1 MVRINLLPIRE
12 ILRKRELKQFAILSI
27 ALLVTTLLIAGLSW
41 LFFDWKQRG
50 LEEERRAQS
59 AKLEE
64 LKKRNAEIEEL
75 KTRITRLQR
84 QVDTIQKLTKT
95 RDTPAPFLQ
104 ALSLAMPDEVWVLTI
119 SKSGKNFAI
128 DGIGLDNTVVVN
140 FVQRLQRIKEG
151 FTEKQPFLEPNAPAD
166 HSFFSDVKLVQIV
179 SAGQQAGVGG
189 LGTMSFKI
197 VGNLR

>member
-27 ALLVTTLLIAGLSW
+27 VLLASTLALMAMTY
-41 LFFDWKQRG
+41 LFFDWKQKS
-50 LEEERRAQS
+50 LEDERQAQS
-59 AKLEE
+59 AKLEA
-64 LKKRNAEIEEL
+64 LKKKNAEIEEL
-75 KTRITRLQR
+75 KTRITLLQK

-104 ALSLAMPDEVWVLTI
+104 AVSLAIPDEVWLQSIT
-119 SKSGKNFAI
+119 KSGRSFAL

-151 FTEKQPFLEPNAPAD
+151 FSERQPVLRAERSRGPQLFLRCETGPD
-166 HSFFSDVKLVQIV
+166 SVFGCRS
-179 SAGQQAGVGG
+179 SRTG
-189 LGTMSFKI
+189 LYEF
-197 VGNLR
+197 

>member
-12 ILRKRELKQFAILSI
+12 ILRKRELKQFAVLSVAI
-27 ALLVTTLLIAGLSW
+27 LVTTLLISGLSW
-41 LFFDWKQRG
+41 LFFDWKQRA
-50 LEEERRAQS
+50 LEDERKAQS
-59 AKLEE
+59 AKLAA
-64 LKKRNAEIEEL
+64 LKKKNAEIEEL

-104 ALSLAMPDEVWVLTI
+104 AVSLAIPDEVWVMSV
-119 SKSGKNFAI
+119 SKSGRNFSV

-140 FVQRLQRIKEG
+140 FVQRLQRIREG
-151 FTEKQPFLEPNAPAD
+151 FTEKQPFLEPNAPSD
-166 HSFFSDVKLVQIV
+166 NSFFSDVKLVQIV
-179 SAGQQAGVGG
+179 SAGSQARGGG